1 VPPSEVKDNAAFHQ
15 LLAQQCRHGS
25 VLDMQDGP
33 WRLLLPIHL
42 RPGHEDGYIVGRVE
56 SVRPGLLVAMN
67 PSRRPAGVGDDES

>member
-1 VPPSEVKDNAAFHQ
+1 
-15 LLAQQCRHGS
+15 
-25 VLDMQDGP
+25 MQDGP